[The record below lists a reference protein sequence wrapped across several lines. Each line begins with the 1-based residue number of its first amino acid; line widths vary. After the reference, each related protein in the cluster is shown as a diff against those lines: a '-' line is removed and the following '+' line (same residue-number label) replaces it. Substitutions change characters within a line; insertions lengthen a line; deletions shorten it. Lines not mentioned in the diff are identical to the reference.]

1 MNDMHKTTGPLF
13 EPITIN
19 RLAIKNRLV
28 LAPMAVLNPQP
39 DGRPSEETIAFLTT
53 RARGG
58 VGMMIVSTCGTQRCA
73 GEYGSPML
81 RFDIEEHLP
90 SLRAVADAVHEYGV
104 PLIAQITP
112 LFGRMG
118 SPKSPLPL
126 ISASA
131 RNVVIPQDA
140 LPKGLNVPGGLSLP
154 TPQEA
159 TAGELRALV
168 QETVASALRAQRAGW
183 DGVEIP
189 AHGSYFLASFL
200 SPWSNW
206 RTDEYGGTPENR
218 ARTVTDI
225 VRSIRAQA
233 GPGFPIGLRISCNEP
248 VEGGQSPEE
257 FARIARMAVDAGVDY
272 VALLD
277 GSSER
282 LDRVFSAQ
290 DGGMV
295 ESGAARVFKQA
306 LPVPVLL
313 QGLHDP
319 HGAARAIAEGHGD
332 MVILGRPLLADPE
345 YPNKVREGRAGDIVV
360 CNRDN
365 HCLHRTMLNLPAQ
378 CPLNPALGNESH
390 HRDQESAV
398 QRLLSASRE
407 QAMLKLSGSGQLMK
421 LATKTMLR
429 KKK

>member
-1 MNDMHKTTGPLF
+1 MNDPTTSTHPLF

-19 RLAIKNRLV
+19 RLTIRNRLV
-28 LAPMAVLNPQP
+28 LAPMAVLNPEP
-39 DGRPSEETIAFLTT
+39 DGRPSDETIAFLTT

-58 VGMMIVSTCGTQRCA
+58 IGMIIVSTCGTQRCA

-81 RFDIEEHLP
+81 RLDIEEHLP
-90 SLRAVADAVHEYGV
+90 SLRAVADAVHAHDV

-118 SPKSPLPL
+118 SPKAPRPL

-131 RNVVIPQDA
+131 RNIVIPQDA
-140 LPKGLNVPGGLSLP
+140 LPKGLNVPGGLALP

-159 TAGELRALV
+159 TIEELRELE

-189 AHGSYFLASFL
+189 AHSSYFLASFL
-200 SPWSNW
+200 SPWTNW
-206 RTDEYGGTPENR
+206 RSDEYGGTPENR
-218 ARTVTDI
+218 ARIVTNI
-225 VRSIRAQA
+225 VRAIRAQT
-233 GPGFPIGLRISCNEP
+233 GPNFPIGLRISCCEP

-257 FARIARMAVDAGVDY
+257 FARIARLIVDAGVDY

-282 LDRVFSAQ
+282 LDRIFSAQ

-295 ESGAARVFKQA
+295 ESGAARTIKQA

-319 HGAARAIAEGHGD
+319 VGAARAVAQGHGD

-345 YPNKVREGRAGDIVV
+345 YPNKVRESRLQDIVI

-378 CPLNPALGNESH
+378 CPLNPALGNESRH
-390 HRDQESAV
+390 LEQVSTV
-398 QRLLSASRE
+398 QRLLSSSRE
-407 QAMLKLSGSGQLMK
+407 QAMLKLSGAGSLMK
-421 LATKTMLR
+421 LATKLMLR